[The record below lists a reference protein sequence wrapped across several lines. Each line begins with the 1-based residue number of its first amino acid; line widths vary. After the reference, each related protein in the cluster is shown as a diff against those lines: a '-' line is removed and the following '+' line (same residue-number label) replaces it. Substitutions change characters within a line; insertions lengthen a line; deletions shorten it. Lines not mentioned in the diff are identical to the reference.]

1 MARAMLSPV
10 GEKGGRGKKASQN
23 EEFSV
28 SPGYISMAR
37 FVLRHDDALARSVMS
52 GAETLNT
59 AYETAK
65 ASATARSVMI
75 SFTLAAVKISPAW
88 TRSAISA

>member
-10 GEKGGRGKKASQN
+10 GEKGGRGRKASQN
-23 EEFSV
+23 EEFQV

-52 GAETLNT
+52 GAETLN
-59 AYETAK
+59 
-65 ASATARSVMI
+65 
-75 SFTLAAVKISPAW
+75 
-88 TRSAISA
+88 